1 MSGPLHDDTDPA
13 RAEQEPV
20 TITDKRRVDP
30 DTGKLRTEAPDPAT
44 DPTAADPN
52 AAAPGAT
59 EAEAEQSD
67 SAAGD
72 PVDGGD
78 ATAAEEGQADS
89 AEPSAEVAE
98 LTADLQRAH
107 ADFANYRRRVERDR
121 QSWIDNAKSGVL
133 AEFLVVLDDLDRAK
147 AHGDLEAGPLKAVA
161 DKLDGIFKAN
171 NLEAFGAAG
180 DPFDPAIHEAVQH
193 EGSGTEPVVGSVL
206 RQGYRI
212 GDKVLRTALVAVTD
226 A

>member
-1 MSGPLHDDTDPA
+1 MSGEFEPSVG
-13 RAEQEPV
+13 EQEPV
-20 TITDKRRVDP
+20 TITDNRRVDP
-30 DTGKLRTEAPDPAT
+30 DTGKLRVAEEA
-44 DPTAADPN
+44 
-52 AAAPGAT
+52 
-59 EAEAEQSD
+59 
-67 SAAGD
+67 
-72 PVDGGD
+72 V
-78 ATAAEEGQADS
+78 AAEDEAVAEDVVEVAEV

-121 QSWIDNAKSGVL
+121 QSWIDNAKSSVL

-171 NLEAFGAAG
+171 NLEAFGAEG
-180 DPFDPAIHEAVQH
+180 DAFDPAIHEAVQND
-193 EGSGTEPVVGSVL
+193 GSGATPVLGAVL
-206 RQGYRI
+206 RQGFRI

-226 A
+226 PQ